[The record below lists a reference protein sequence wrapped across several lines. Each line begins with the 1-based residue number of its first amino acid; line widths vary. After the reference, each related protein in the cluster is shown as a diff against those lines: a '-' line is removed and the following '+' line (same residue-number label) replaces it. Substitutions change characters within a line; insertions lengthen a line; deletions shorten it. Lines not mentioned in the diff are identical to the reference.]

1 MDLSGVIEVLETIAD
16 NKFVMGDQL
25 IEVGVSGPNLE
36 ATLSAVAIAQS
47 ELGHARLL
55 YNWVYDLKNGFKKG
69 KKPDIKAQTG
79 KAFSKA
85 VKTDDWISLIT
96 SLYATD
102 VTADVVLHA
111 IADSPVAEKMPSVK
125 KLFGEQMEHIIYAR
139 SWCNQLANDK
149 GKIPGKFYADFSEI
163 SKEAE
168 SWITCMKVDKR
179 LEKLDIFDGIT
190 DPIAIFKKE
199 MDNISLG
206 EVPV

>member
-1 MDLSGVIEVLETIAD
+1 PE
-16 NKFVMGDQL
+16 
-25 IEVGVSGPNLE
+25 
-36 ATLSAVAIAQS
+36 
-47 ELGHARLL
+47 GHM
-55 YNWVYDLKNGFKKG
+55 
-69 KKPDIKAQTG
+69 
-79 KAFSKA
+79 FSKIEPTPIPKA
-85 VKTDDWISLIT
+85 
-96 SLYATD
+96 
-102 VTADVVLHA
+102 
-111 IADSPVAEKMPSVK
+111 SPQPW
-125 KLFGEQMEHIIYAR
+125 LLQMEHIIYAR